1 MKLPV
6 IIVIKYPTVPSVEI
20 ELNPVILIY
29 GIKIVNYIYQHC
41 YYKINNKM
49 TQKLIRFEEET
60 KAKLEERINEYTI
73 VSLSVLQTKTGFEAW
88 IVVEEEQK
96 KKEDLAVGFE

>member
-41 YYKINNKM
+41 SYKINNKM
-49 TQKLIRFEEET
+49 TQKFEEET

>member
-1 MKLPV
+1 
-6 IIVIKYPTVPSVEI
+6 
-20 ELNPVILIY
+20 
-29 GIKIVNYIYQHC
+29 
-41 YYKINNKM
+41 M